1 MSHERCFR
9 DSVKNHTR
17 AALQTFF
24 GLDALA
30 ARVTHRLEAMGK
42 VHGSLARAGKVRTR
56 YSSRSMRRARRA
68 FGAARRARRGIVA
81 LGLRTAAID
90 DARGDRRAAS
100 LRTRE
105 RGESR

>member
-1 MSHERCFR
+1 
-9 DSVKNHTR
+9 
-17 AALQTFF
+17 
-24 GLDALA
+24 
-30 ARVTHRLEAMGK
+30 
-42 VHGSLARAGKVRTR
+42 
-56 YSSRSMRRARRA
+56 MRRARRA

-105 RGESR
+105 RGESQ

>member
-1 MSHERCFR
+1 
-9 DSVKNHTR
+9 
-17 AALQTFF
+17 
-24 GLDALA
+24 
-30 ARVTHRLEAMGK
+30 
-42 VHGSLARAGKVRTR
+42 
-56 YSSRSMRRARRA
+56 MRRARRA

-100 LRTRE
+100 RRTRE

>member
-1 MSHERCFR
+1 
-9 DSVKNHTR
+9 
-17 AALQTFF
+17 
-24 GLDALA
+24 
-30 ARVTHRLEAMGK
+30 
-42 VHGSLARAGKVRTR
+42 
-56 YSSRSMRRARRA
+56 MRRARRA

-105 RGESR
+105 GGESRCDGAMDGVGHRARAGTGREMRRRGGAGRRGDPWVMAGEGLGLRRARTRD